1 MEKIGIYFPDA
12 CQIFGTLSGVFFD
25 LIGHAFSKQIKKNHC
40 SRSTFLICFQWRRK
54 SSIQNE
60 VMHMVNQNPL
70 TLIEKL
76 INEHGI
82 LKEHL
87 ELLRDQISMLE
98 KENSTLKSDNAILKK
113 KQNETESQLYTTTKE
128 IERLKQIIEGF
139 KKNDAKGDLEQVTEK
154 VLKLF
159 FDTGRG
165 LSPEEV
171 AVFLSTSVNTAQHH
185 LDLLS
190 ERDLIIQTRVGLES
204 SRGRTRVPALFEITP
219 SGRKYLVKNIR
230 T

>member
-1 MEKIGIYFPDA
+1 
-12 CQIFGTLSGVFFD
+12 
-25 LIGHAFSKQIKKNHC
+25 
-40 SRSTFLICFQWRRK
+40 
-54 SSIQNE
+54 
-60 VMHMVNQNPL
+60 MVSPNPL

-82 LKEHL
+82 LKERL

-113 KQNETESQLYTTTKE
+113 KHNETESQLYKTTKD

-139 KKNDAKGDLEQVTEK
+139 EKKDAKTDLDQVTEK

-165 LSPEEV
+165 LSPEEI
-171 AVFLSTSVNTAQHH
+171 AVFLSTNVNTAQYH

-190 ERDLIIQTRVGLES
+190 ERDLIIQTRVGSES

-219 SGRKYLVKNIR
+219 AGREYVVKNIR